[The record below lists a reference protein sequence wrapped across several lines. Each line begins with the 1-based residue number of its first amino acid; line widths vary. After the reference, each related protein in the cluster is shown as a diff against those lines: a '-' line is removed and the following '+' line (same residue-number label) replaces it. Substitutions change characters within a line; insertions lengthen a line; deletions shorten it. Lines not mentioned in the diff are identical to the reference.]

1 MILFGSYGADQ
12 SKTQTIDGY
21 LACVNSAHR
30 DALQQLRQTIQ
41 AIAPNAEECISC
53 AIARVRLNR
62 CCLLDSPP
70 GQTIARVSDESKA
83 LKNFQNE
90 LRNFQTSKG
99 TLRFS
104 PDKPMPVALVKKL
117 LKAHE
122 SQRIMLEQTKTGENR
137 EQSQSSSRHKK
148 RRVHPHVGWR
158 AQTMES

>member
-1 MILFGSYGADQ
+1 MKPINR
-12 SKTQTIDGY
+12 KPQTIDEY
-21 LACVNSAHR
+21 LTCVNANHR
-30 DALQQLRQTIQ
+30 DALQDLRQTIQ
-41 AIAPNAEECISC
+41 AVAPNAKEYQLRSS
-53 AIARVRLNR
+53 RVPSERAPACWVRRLVKR
-62 CCLLDSPP
+62 LLVRPKS
-70 GQTIARVSDESKA
+70 SKT
-83 LKNFQNE
+83 LKKFRNG

-117 LKAHE
+117 LKARE
-122 SQRIMLEQTKTGENR
+122 SQRITLEQTKTGENR